1 MREAVGMPIRAL
13 VAWPLAALAVA
24 WAVVRL
30 LGLERGFPLVAIVS
44 WTPWAVAAAMVVAV
58 LAGLLRQRAAA
69 LLALLAALVLAVVV
83 APRALGGA
91 SEAEGGNG
99 PPLRVMT
106 ANMYGGQGSPRWL
119 VRTVARERPDVL
131 SVQEL
136 TPGLEQE
143 LAAAGLEAVLPH
155 AVLATAPEADGMG
168 LYSRV
173 PLQPLGDV
181 PDLSLPVPAGR
192 LLMPGGTPVEVFA
205 VHLTPPVADAQ
216 VRRWREDLRRIPPAT
231 RDGPVRILAGDF
243 NATIDH
249 AEFRRVLDTGYEDA
263 AAVVGAGLRWTWPDR
278 RVAPPVTIDHVLAD
292 RRVGVRE
299 VEVLEIPG
307 SDHSA
312 VLAEIVLPRG

>member
-1 MREAVGMPIRAL
+1 MPIRAL
-13 VAWPLAALAVA
+13 IAWPPAALAVA

-44 WTPWAVAAAMVVAV
+44 WTPWAVAAAVLVVV
-58 LAGLLRQRAAA
+58 LALILRQRAAA
-69 LLALLAALVLAVVV
+69 LAALLAALALGAVV

-91 SEAEGGNG
+91 SDAEGGNG
-99 PPLRVMT
+99 SALRVMT
-106 ANMYGGQGSPRWL
+106 ANMYVGHGSPRWL
-119 VRTVARERPDVL
+119 ARTVARERPDVL

-143 LAAAGLEAVLPH
+143 LADAGLEDLLPYTVI
-155 AVLATAPEADGMG
+155 ASAPGGGGIG

-173 PLQPLGDV
+173 PLAPLDG
-181 PDLSLPVPAGR
+181 PDLSFPAPAGALR
-192 LLMPGGTPVEVFA
+192 ISGAAPVEVFA
-205 VHLTPPVADAQ
+205 IHAPPPL
-216 VRRWREDLRRIPPAT
+216 RRRMEAWRADLRRMPGAT
-231 RDGPVRILAGDF
+231 PDGAVRVLAGDF

-263 AAVVGAGLRWTWPDR
+263 AAAVGAGLHWTWPDR
-278 RVAPPVTIDHVLAD
+278 RRAPPVTIDHVLAD